1 MVTLK
6 RREFLAVAFGLAPF
20 AGAVLGRP
28 RAALA
33 EAYATGDMA
42 LGSADAPVTV
52 IEYASMTCP
61 HCARFHAE
69 TFPDLKSRYIE
80 TGKVRFIY
88 REFPLDEPAL
98 RASMLARCAGEKRFF
113 GFIDVLFRQQDNWRR
128 ARDPIG
134 ALAKLGRVGGI
145 GKKAFEACMT
155 DRALGDSILATR
167 LNGSQKFEIN
177 STPSFVING
186 KMHPG
191 AFTIEQFADIIDP
204 LVGGD

>member
-1 MVTLK
+1 
-6 RREFLAVAFGLAPF
+6 LAVAFGLAPF
-20 AGAVLGRP
+20 AGALLGRP
-28 RAALA
+28 GGALA

-42 LGSADAPVTV
+42 LGAADAPVTV

-69 TFPDLKSRYIE
+69 TFPDLKSRYID

-113 GFIDVLFRQQDNWRR
+113 GFIDVLFRQQDKWRG

-145 GKKAFEACMT
+145 GKQQFETCMN
-155 DRALGDSILATR
+155 DQALGDSILATR
-167 LNGSQKFEIN
+167 LDGSQKFEIK
-177 STPSFVING
+177 STPSFIIDG
-186 KMHPG
+186 KTHAG
-191 AFTIEQFADIIDP
+191 ALSIEQLARIIDP

>member
-1 MVTLK
+1 MTLK
-6 RREFLAVAFGLAPF
+6 RRDFLAVALGLAPF

-28 RAALA
+28 RAAMA
-33 EAYATGDMA
+33 ETYATGDMA
-42 LGSADAPVTV
+42 LGSAEAPVTV

-61 HCARFHAE
+61 HCAYFHTE
-69 TFPDLKSRYIE
+69 TFPDLKSRYID

-113 GFIDVLFRQQDNWRR
+113 GFIDVLFRQQANWRSS
-128 ARDPIG
+128 RDPVG

-155 DRALGDSILATR
+155 DQALGDSILATR
-167 LNGSQKFEIN
+167 LNGSQKFKIS
-177 STPSFVING
+177 STPSFIING
-186 KMHPG
+186 KMHAG
-191 AFTIEQFADIIDP
+191 ALSIEQFASIIDP